1 MQVQP
6 IANFEQRMTQYRQ
19 EMRDFVL
26 LQCPWLFMASLTV
39 SLGFMYVATHSS
51 FQGIPPMQ
59 GDWRLLGLL
68 AAVAL
73 MIPPIAMMKP
83 ECPTPGDVAADQ
95 ALRRAMG
102 MDDSV
107 SAE

>member
-19 EMRDFVL
+19 EMRNFVL
-26 LQCPWLFMASLTV
+26 LECSFMFAVSLAV
-39 SLGFMYVATHSS
+39 SLGVMYLATHFSS
-51 FQGIPPMQ
+51 YGMPPMQ

-68 AAVAL
+68 FAVGL
-73 MIPPIAMMKP
+73 MVPPVAMMKP
-83 ECPTPGDVAADQ
+83 ECPTPGDVAADR